1 MKQNEF
7 LKKSNLS
14 LEDIENTNSEILQR
28 ISNDLAKPDVLN
40 LSHGSHS
47 SSSGRGHSSYV
58 SGSAASKKSSDKT
71 EQ

>member
-14 LEDIENTNSEILQR
+14 LEDIENTNSEVLQR
-28 ISNDLAKPDVLN
+28 ISNDLAKPDVVG

-47 SSSGRGHSSYV
+47 SSSGRGHR
-58 SGSAASKKSSDKT
+58 SAASKKSSENKDK
-71 EQ
+71 

>member
-28 ISNDLAKPDVLN
+28 ISNDLAKPEVLGMA
-40 LSHGSHS
+40 HGSHS

-58 SGSAASKKSSDKT
+58 SGAAASKKTSENDEK
-71 EQ
+71 